1 VAAVADAEDA
11 VDGVAADDVGRLLL
25 MEEQWEARHH
35 RRIGKEE
42 VRGNKGGG
50 HSGGHGEDDDN
61 ASTCLGG
68 SRGAAGCH
76 RARCYNCN
84 KRGHIAKFCPEHA
97 KMVMMTEVNEES
109 ALL

>member
-25 MEEQWEARHH
+25 MEEQW
-35 RRIGKEE
+35 EE

-68 SRGAAGCH
+68 SRGAAGWH